1 MASAPCVHHTTW
13 CKPMHHDDAHAREL
27 GNAYMRMTQD
37 SEYDTVDDLDTS
49 MVSTLS
55 DLYEAILGP
64 ALRQPG
70 VCGILITGT
79 RDMTST
85 QNGAMA
91 WGADSV
97 EFPEYEENWQVRSS
111 PKGRMGTLVKPD
123 EVRKVAVLVRS
134 SASNGKAA
142 RISILKLWVVPPTN
156 IFTCSNERHRGTY
169 GAHGV
174 NTIGIHLFEHHG
186 RAIKEQGFSMGRN
199 NYRAVMGSYVTATT
213 LPPPGLEATTTG
225 CTAQFFNREGRM
237 VESVQSCPLHICTI
251 AASLAGCELL
261 PHMSVDPPDTR
272 ELDSK
277 VLDEKRSVLNC
288 GMSELLLRKEH
299 ARRAHER
306 AASSVFEEDPED
318 DGFDSEDFVDFANL
332 RLTPEQLQALE
343 SESSALVAAS
353 EVLCEQLNHGG
364 FLDMMADSFFDGAM
378 PDSMHRPSGMPLLI
392 AFAVRIACYP
402 DRIGLPPG
410 TADDQFAVREAA
422 NLLESFQPA
431 VLPQGVGGSPKSH
444 GTRSQPQFAMDIV
457 IQHSVEKML
466 TELERIRNATPT
478 SASAA
483 LKEKLREQGTQVDAI
498 EKKVQEALVMFHRA
512 GTAVCVDLCGTIPRR
527 ADATSGVYTKF
538 GLAKSCCDPVEHAKA
553 AAAYK
558 NNLGYLT
565 PRVDPMRCTSVG
577 ARQMALARVLALV
590 ERWLCTGTYCG
601 TLLTVEESPGPE
613 LMHLNVHSTAAS
625 TLSRCFSPPPPL
637 ASDDESHKPKTSS
650 DTFEDLRPLF
660 KEALESTE
668 TIVKAGG
675 SKKKLRRAQLR
686 SATTIKNASKPHVK
700 KLAEEEAVQLSMT
713 SRSLRRGM
721 VNSQIVGEAIGSLSK
736 KCQKTGV
743 AFSDA
748 VRGLERGSG
757 QAIDDATCIFGT
769 ALSCGACLGTTQVVD
784 FQTFLVGEGSY
795 NECAN
800 CKQPVNVV
808 QSMVFGG
815 HEACCRK
822 CKHPRCLLCIQ
833 HDIDV
838 LGGELDE
845 ADVGPPHRVLENCLF
860 CC

>member
-1 MASAPCVHHTTW
+1 
-13 CKPMHHDDAHAREL
+13 
-27 GNAYMRMTQD
+27 MRMAQD
-37 SEYDTVDDLDTS
+37 SEYDTIDDLDTS
-49 MVSTLS
+49 RVSTLS
-55 DLYEAILGP
+55 DLYDVILGP
-64 ALRQPG
+64 ALRQSG

-91 WGADSV
+91 WGAGSV
-97 EFPEYEENWQVRSS
+97 DFHGYGENWQVRSS

-156 IFTCSNERHRGTY
+156 IFAVSNERHRGTY

-186 RAIKEQGFSMGRN
+186 RAQIKEQGFAMGRN

-225 CTAQFFNREGRM
+225 CTAQFFNREGKM
-237 VESVQSCPLHICTI
+237 VDSVQSCPLHICTI

-261 PHMSVDPPDTR
+261 PQMYADPPDTL

-277 VLDEKRSVLNC
+277 ILDEKRSVMNC

-306 AASSVFEEDPED
+306 AASNVFDDAASDPED
-318 DGFDSEDFVDFANL
+318 VASL

-343 SESSALVAAS
+343 SKSSALVAAS
-353 EVLCEQLNHGG
+353 EMLCEQLNHGG

-402 DRIGLPPG
+402 DRVGLPPG
-410 TADDQFAVREAA
+410 TADDQFAAREAA

-431 VLPQGVGGSPKSH
+431 VLPQGIGDGH
-444 GTRSQPQFAMDIV
+444 GTRSQPQFAIDIV

-466 TELERIRNATPT
+466 TELERIRNATPA

-498 EKKVQEALVMFHRA
+498 ERKVQEALVMFHRA

-538 GLAKSCCDPVEHAKA
+538 GLAESCCDPVEHAKS

-590 ERWLCTGTYCG
+590 EHWLCTGTYCG

-613 LMHLNVHSTAAS
+613 LVHLNVHSTAAS
-625 TLSRCFSPPPPL
+625 TLSRCFSPSPPS
-637 ASDDESHKPKTSS
+637 ASDEEPPKTKASS
-650 DTFEDLRPLF
+650 DAFENLCPLF
-660 KEALESTE
+660 KEALGRTE

-686 SATTIKNASKPHVK
+686 SAASIKNASMSHVK
-700 KLAEEEAVQLSMT
+700 KLAEDEAVQMSMT

-736 KCQKTGV
+736 KCQKTGA
-743 AFSDA
+743 AFADA

-784 FQTFLVGEGSY
+784 FQSFLVGEGSY
-795 NECAN
+795 NQCAN
-800 CKQPVNVV
+800 CKKPVNVV

-822 CKHPRCLLCIQ
+822 CKHPRCLSCIQ

>member
-1 MASAPCVHHTTW
+1 M
-13 CKPMHHDDAHAREL
+13 E
-27 GNAYMRMTQD
+27 QD

-49 MVSTLS
+49 TLITLT

-91 WGADSV
+91 WGAGSV
-97 EFPEYEENWQVRSS
+97 EFPGYEENWQVRSS
-111 PKGRMGTLVKPD
+111 PKGRMGTPVNTG

-156 IFTCSNERHRGTY
+156 IFTVSNERHKGTY

-174 NTIGIHLFEHHG
+174 NTVGIHIFEHHG
-186 RAIKEQGFSMGRN
+186 RAQIKELGFAMGRN

-213 LPPPGLEATTTG
+213 LPPPGLEVATTG
-225 CTAQFFNREGRM
+225 PTAQFFNREGRM
-237 VESVQSCPLHICTI
+237 VDSVQSCPLHISTI

-261 PHMSVDPPDTR
+261 PYMSVDLPDTR
-272 ELDSK
+272 ELDSNL
-277 VLDEKRSVLNC
+277 LDEKRSVVNC
-288 GMSELLLRKEH
+288 GLSELLLRKEH

-306 AASSVFEEDPED
+306 AASKVFDILDVFEDPPSTDDAVSDPEEIA
-318 DGFDSEDFVDFANL
+318 SL

-343 SESSALVAAS
+343 SESSALTAAS
-353 EVLCEQLNHGG
+353 EMLCEQLNHGG

-378 PDSMHRPSGMPLLI
+378 PDSMHRPSGMPMLI

-431 VLPQGVGGSPKSH
+431 VLPRGIDNGH
-444 GTRSQPQFAMDIV
+444 GARSQPQFAIDIV

-466 TELERIRNATPT
+466 TELERIRNATPS

-498 EKKVQEALVMFHRA
+498 ERKVQEALVMFHRA
-512 GTAVCVDLCGTIPRR
+512 GTSVCVDLCGTIPRR

-538 GLAKSCCDPVEHAKA
+538 GLAESCCDPVEHAKS

-613 LMHLNVHSTAAS
+613 LVHLNVHSTAAS
-625 TLSRCFSPPPPL
+625 TLSRCFSPSPPL
-637 ASDDESHKPKTSS
+637 ESEEEPPETKASS
-650 DTFEDLRPLF
+650 DTFENLRPLF
-660 KEALESTE
+660 KEALENTA

-686 SATTIKNASKPHVK
+686 SATSIKNASKPHVK
-700 KLAEEEAVQLSMT
+700 KLAEDEAVQLSMT

-736 KCQKTGV
+736 KCQKTG
-743 AFSDA
+743 AALSDA

-784 FQTFLVGEGSY
+784 FQSFLVGEGSY

-800 CKQPVNVV
+800 CKKHVNVV

-815 HEACCRK
+815 HEASCRN
-822 CKHPRCLLCIQ
+822 CKHPRCLDCVQ
-833 HDIDV
+833 FDIDV

-845 ADVGPPHRVLENCLF
+845 VDVGPPHRVLQNCLF
-860 CC
+860 CCK